1 MSKLQ
6 LIMLECKIQNLKFT
20 IALVPLLFE
29 GDLYQG
35 ANVIDVSF
43 FASGIYTIRVI
54 GNDSV
59 YQQKLVKE

>member
-1 MSKLQ
+1 MSMITINHVGMQNPKFEVYNSLGAMCFDKGF
-6 LIMLECKIQNLKFT
+6 ISRCKC
-20 IALVPLLFE
+20 
-29 GDLYQG
+29 
-35 ANVIDVSF
+35 IDVSF